1 MRIIYR
7 LKTITYGTSSAP
19 LLSAK
24 TIKQLALDEQQNFP
38 LAATML
44 QRDFYV
50 GDLMTGTDTIE
61 DALILQKAILEC
73 VGMKLSKWCS
83 NHPDILAQLPEAMK
97 HEQIWLHRHE
107 QQCLRNILYHYLLL
121 PLIVNSTKI
130 INEKR

>member
-7 LKTITYGTSSAP
+7 LKTISYGTSSAP

-50 GDLMTGTDTIE
+50 DDLMTGTDTIE
-61 DALILQKAILEC
+61 DGLILQKEMIALLEG

-97 HEQIWLHRHE
+97 QHFVNFKNED
-107 QQCLRNILYHYLLL
+107 
-121 PLIVNSTKI
+121 NSTIKTLGMFL
-130 INEKR
+130 